1 MAVVRFTGTRAE
13 LFGIMFRGYLG
24 MVPTLGLY
32 RFWMVTWKRRFYW
45 SHTEIDGDTLEYTG
59 DAMQLL
65 IGFMMALV
73 LFVPGYALVFFF
85 STQPAPVTL
94 TGYAGLG
101 LVLWFLIG
109 YAIYRT
115 RDFRLSRT
123 LWRGIRFDQKGSA
136 FGYAL
141 RRFLWS
147 GLMVLTLGLAYP
159 FMAGNLWRYRYR
171 HTWFGDRQFGFKGS
185 WRTVAG
191 PYYAVYFGA
200 VAIAAA
206 ILADLLVRQDF
217 VIIKGQA
224 VPHWPVLAGCAVLF
238 AYLVWGVYFYRGR
251 EISRMFSSVTL
262 GEAAVSVRVR
272 GRAMFGQFIVYAM
285 GFAGAIAVFLLYVG
299 MLIAAATGRPE
310 SAAMPADLA
319 RVMQGSLANLLLA
332 VGGYLALLATFAVL
346 GEVVLAFGYWKLVAR
361 EARIA
366 NADSL
371 KSVRASGEDP
381 SLMGE
386 GIASALNLGSY

>member
-1 MAVVRFTGTRAE
+1 
-13 LFGIMFRGYLG
+13 
-24 MVPTLGLY
+24 
-32 RFWMVTWKRRFYW
+32 
-45 SHTEIDGDTLEYTG
+45 
-59 DAMQLL
+59 
-65 IGFMMALV
+65 
-73 LFVPGYALVFFF
+73 
-85 STQPAPVTL
+85 
-94 TGYAGLG
+94 
-101 LVLWFLIG
+101 
-109 YAIYRT
+109 
-115 RDFRLSRT
+115 
-123 LWRGIRFDQKGSA
+123 
-136 FGYAL
+136 
-141 RRFLWS
+141 
-147 GLMVLTLGLAYP
+147 
-159 FMAGNLWRYRYR
+159 
-171 HTWFGDRQFGFKGS
+171 
-185 WRTVAG
+185 
-191 PYYAVYFGA
+191 
-200 VAIAAA
+200 
-206 ILADLLVRQDF
+206 
-217 VIIKGQA
+217 
-224 VPHWPVLAGCAVLF
+224 LAGCAVLF

-371 KSVRASGEDP
+371 KLVRASGEDP